1 MIITDA
7 TSGCND
13 SGVVAPRGALL
24 EVRADSG
31 PLGIVTKTPSPEA
44 QRGSPGGDNPLY
56 DPDTGEI
63 FNHQGDRLVLT
74 PQESRANRWAFKSVV
89 NRLLPGS
96 RTSKCM
102 VLRAP
107 IQGQG
112 LADIELCMGQ
122 THKKAFY
129 QGLLACGGVWTCPV
143 CSAKISERRRT
154 ELQEAMKAAESLD
167 MRVHFVTL
175 TVPHGIGDDLQD
187 LLDKLSDALKRL
199 SHGKYSIKNQLKAV
213 YAGIG
218 EASPEIHGYIRALEV
233 THGQNGYHPHFHI
246 LVFTDK
252 RLDSSIL
259 RYVYA
264 KAWKRACLLS
274 GLPEP
279 AEQHGVTVQDGSKAA
294 KYASKWGLEDE
305 MTKAHAKTTRRKGL
319 TPWGML
325 RAVLDDDDPEYPAER
340 AAKLFQ
346 VYAKAFHGRRQ
357 LYWSNGLRKLLQVA
371 QELTDQELV
380 AKPEDE
386 RALLLAT
393 LTDAQWKGIRRRRQ
407 EAHILTVAESA
418 PLLLQTVLEH
428 LVPSRPGEPDGA
440 PRGGVSLT
448 TDGGPPPKPIRIRYL
463 E

>member
-1 MIITDA
+1 
-7 TSGCND
+7 
-13 SGVVAPRGALL
+13 
-24 EVRADSG
+24 
-31 PLGIVTKTPSPEA
+31 
-44 QRGSPGGDNPLY
+44 
-56 DPDTGEI
+56 
-63 FNHQGDRLVLT
+63 
-74 PQESRANRWAFKSVV
+74 
-89 NRLLPGS
+89 
-96 RTSKCM
+96 
-102 VLRAP
+102 
-107 IQGQG
+107 
-112 LADIELCMGQ
+112 
-122 THKKAFY
+122 
-129 QGLLACGGVWTCPV
+129 
-143 CSAKISERRRT
+143 
-154 ELQEAMKAAESLD
+154 
-167 MRVHFVTL
+167 
-175 TVPHGIGDDLQD
+175 
-187 LLDKLSDALKRL
+187 
-199 SHGKYSIKNQLKAV
+199 
-213 YAGIG
+213 
-218 EASPEIHGYIRALEV
+218 
-233 THGQNGYHPHFHI
+233 
-246 LVFTDK
+246 
-252 RLDSSIL
+252 
-259 RYVYA
+259 
-264 KAWKRACLLS
+264 
-274 GLPEP
+274 
-279 AEQHGVTVQDGSKAA
+279 
-294 KYASKWGLEDE
+294 